1 MREGHADSLVEAGI
15 RFALTHEGMTTVL
28 VGYSTFEHL
37 EYAAAAAEKGPL
49 PRAALDRLAALWR
62 EKSSDPRRPP
72 GERGLGMTV

>member
-1 MREGHADSLVEAGI
+1 MEAGI
-15 RFALTHEGMTTVL
+15 RFALTNEGMTTVL

-62 EKSSDPRRPP
+62 EQ
-72 GERGLGMTV
+72 GEDLGQRAVTGGGRNDGLTYALS